1 MNNCDAWKYLES
13 KESARGAALA
23 FVQDFDLDES
33 KVVTLRY
40 RFTCLKSN
48 RGAARK
54 SKNMLVWED
63 KVFYTIPS
71 DLPGN
76 RKKVIVETDI
86 SKEIRKPLSQ
96 LTLKGLRLR
105 FIPLLN
111 LIDVIAEKEE
121 VDSKII
127 AAYALKLISNESRDT
142 NTVNVCDQI
151 ISTGKIN

>member
-1 MNNCDAWKYLES
+1 
-13 KESARGAALA
+13 
-23 FVQDFDLDES
+23 
-33 KVVTLRY
+33 
-40 RFTCLKSN
+40 
-48 RGAARK
+48 
-54 SKNMLVWED
+54 MLVWED

-71 DLPGN
+71 EPPGN
-76 RKKVIVETDI
+76 RKVERKVIIETDI

-127 AAYALKLISNESRDT
+127 AAYALKLISNESVILT
-142 NTVNVCDQI
+142 LLMSVIKSSLQENLVMSPKLCLL
-151 ISTGKIN
+151 ISLLSC

>member
-1 MNNCDAWKYLES
+1 M
-13 KESARGAALA
+13 
-23 FVQDFDLDES
+23 
-33 KVVTLRY
+33 TLRY
-40 RFTCLKSN
+40 RFTCLKSE

-71 DLPGN
+71 DPPGNRKAGN
-76 RKKVIVETDI
+76 RKKVIIETDI

-127 AAYALKLISNESRDT
+127 AAYIEADI
-142 NTVNVCDQI
+142 
-151 ISTGKIN
+151 